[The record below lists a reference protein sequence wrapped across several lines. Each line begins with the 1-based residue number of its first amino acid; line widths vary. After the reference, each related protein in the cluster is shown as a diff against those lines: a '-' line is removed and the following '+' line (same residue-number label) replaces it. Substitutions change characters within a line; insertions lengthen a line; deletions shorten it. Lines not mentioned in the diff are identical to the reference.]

1 MKKLNVCILFGGM
14 SPEHEVST
22 GHNWADK
29 LRLTPLQRKS
39 VLKWM
44 LYSAVCVA
52 GLVLQDSMLAR
63 LRLFGGCFDVT
74 PALIVLICVL
84 EGSENG
90 SLFALLASMVYVFSG
105 TGQGHYCIAMLT
117 LAAVLATAFRQ
128 SYLRRGAD
136 SDLICVGGAMVLYEM
151 AVFTAGVLQGL
162 TYRARWGVFLMTA
175 IISTLAAGAVY
186 ALLKYIGTIGGNAWK
201 E

>member
-1 MKKLNVCILFGGM
+1 MARKKIEFR
-14 SPEHEVST
+14 PDPT

-29 LRLTPLQRKS
+29 LKLTPLQRKS
-39 VLKWM
+39 LLKWV

-90 SLFALLASMVYVFSG
+90 SLFALVASMVYAFSG
-105 TGQGHYCIAMLT
+105 TGQGYYCIAMLT
-117 LAAVLATAFRQ
+117 LAAVLATIFRQ
-128 SYLRRGAD
+128 AYLRRGAA
-136 SDLICVGGAMVLYEM
+136 SDLICVGGAMILYEM
-151 AVFTAGVLQGL
+151 GVFTAGVLLGL
-162 TYRARWGVFLMTA
+162 TYWGRWGVFFMTA
-175 IISTLAAGAVY
+175 VVSTLVAGAAY

>member
-1 MKKLNVCILFGGM
+1 MARKKIEFR
-14 SPEHEVST
+14 PDPT

-128 SYLRRGAD
+128 SYLRRGAG

-162 TYRARWGVFLMTA
+162 TYRGRWGVFLMTA
-175 IISTLAAGAVY
+175 IISTLTAGAVY

>member
-1 MKKLNVCILFGGM
+1 MARKKIEFR
-14 SPEHEVST
+14 PDPT

-39 VLKWM
+39 VLKWL

-128 SYLRRGAD
+128 SYLRRGAG

-175 IISTLAAGAVY
+175 IISTLTAGAVY

>member
-1 MKKLNVCILFGGM
+1 MARKKIEFR
-14 SPEHEVST
+14 PDPT
-22 GHNWADK
+22 GHDWAAK
-29 LRLTPLQRKS
+29 LRLTPLQQKAL
-39 VLKWM
+39 LKWV
-44 LYSAVCVA
+44 LYSLVCLA

-128 SYLRRGAD
+128 SYLRRGAG

-151 AVFTAGVLQGL
+151 AVFTAGMLQGL
-162 TYRARWGVFLMTA
+162 TYRARWGVFFVTA
-175 IISTLAAGAVY
+175 VISTLAAGAVY

>member
-1 MKKLNVCILFGGM
+1 MARKKIEFR
-14 SPEHEVST
+14 PDPT

-128 SYLRRGAD
+128 SYLRRGAG
-136 SDLICVGGAMVLYEM
+136 SDLICVCGAMVLYEM
-151 AVFTAGVLQGL
+151 AVFTAGVVQGL

>member
-1 MKKLNVCILFGGM
+1 MARKKIEFR
-14 SPEHEVST
+14 PDPT

-39 VLKWM
+39 VLKWL

-128 SYLRRGAD
+128 SYLRRGAG

-151 AVFTAGVLQGL
+151 AVFTAGVVQGL
-162 TYRARWGVFLMTA
+162 TYRGRWGVFLMTA

>member
-1 MKKLNVCILFGGM
+1 MARKKIEFR
-14 SPEHEVST
+14 PDPT

-29 LRLTPLQRKS
+29 LRLTPLQRMS

-63 LRLFGGCFDVT
+63 LRLFGGCVDVT
-74 PALIVLICVL
+74 PALIVQICVL

-128 SYLRRGAD
+128 SYLRRGAG

-151 AVFTAGVLQGL
+151 AVFTAGVVQGL
-162 TYRARWGVFLMTA
+162 TYRGRWGVFLMTA
-175 IISTLAAGAVY
+175 IISTLTAGAVY

>member
-1 MKKLNVCILFGGM
+1 MARKKIEFR
-14 SPEHEVST
+14 PDPT

-63 LRLFGGCFDVT
+63 LRIFGGCFDVT

-128 SYLRRGAD
+128 SYLRRGAG
-136 SDLICVGGAMVLYEM
+136 SDLLCVGGAMVLYEM

-162 TYRARWGVFLMTA
+162 TYRGRWGVFLMTA

>member
-1 MKKLNVCILFGGM
+1 MARKKIEFR
-14 SPEHEVST
+14 PDPT

-29 LRLTPLQRKS
+29 LKLTPLQRKS
-39 VLKWM
+39 LLKWV

-84 EGSENG
+84 EGSEKG
-90 SLFALLASMVYVFSG
+90 SLFALLAAMVYVFSG
-105 TGQGHYCIAMLT
+105 TGQGYYCIAMLT
-117 LAAVLATAFRQ
+117 LAAVLATAIRQ
-128 SYLRRGAD
+128 SYLRRGAG
-136 SDLICVGGAMVLYEM
+136 SDLICVGGAMMLYEM
-151 AVFTAGVLQGL
+151 GVFTAGVLQGL
-162 TYRARWGVFLMTA
+162 TYRARWGVFFMTA

>member
-1 MKKLNVCILFGGM
+1 MARKKIEFR
-14 SPEHEVST
+14 PDPT

-39 VLKWM
+39 VLKWL
-44 LYSAVCVA
+44 LYSAVCVV

-128 SYLRRGAD
+128 SYLRRGAG

>member
-1 MKKLNVCILFGGM
+1 MARKKIEFR
-14 SPEHEVST
+14 PDPT

-128 SYLRRGAD
+128 SYLRRGAG

-151 AVFTAGVLQGL
+151 AVFTAGVVQGL
-162 TYRARWGVFLMTA
+162 TYRGRWGVFLMTA
-175 IISTLAAGAVY
+175 IVSTLTAGAVY

>member
-1 MKKLNVCILFGGM
+1 MARKKIEFR
-14 SPEHEVST
+14 PDPT

-128 SYLRRGAD
+128 SYLRRGAG
-136 SDLICVGGAMVLYEM
+136 SDLLCVGGAMVLYEM
-151 AVFTAGVLQGL
+151 AVFTAGVVQGL
-162 TYRARWGVFLMTA
+162 TYRGRWGVFLMTA
-175 IISTLAAGAVY
+175 IISTLAAGTVY

>member
-1 MKKLNVCILFGGM
+1 MARKKIEFR
-14 SPEHEVST
+14 PDPT

-39 VLKWM
+39 VLKWL

-105 TGQGHYCIAMLT
+105 TGQGRYCIAMLT

-128 SYLRRGAD
+128 SYLRRGTG

>member
-1 MKKLNVCILFGGM
+1 MARKKIEFR
-14 SPEHEVST
+14 PDPT

-29 LRLTPLQRKS
+29 LKLTPLQRKS
-39 VLKWM
+39 LLKWV

-63 LRLFGGCFDVT
+63 LRLFGGFFDVT

-90 SLFALLASMVYVFSG
+90 SLFVLLASMVYVFSG
-105 TGQGHYCIAMLT
+105 TGQGYYCIAILT
-117 LAAVLATAFRQ
+117 LAALLATAVRQ
-128 SYLRRGAD
+128 SYLRRGAG
-136 SDLICVGGAMVLYEM
+136 SDLICVGGAMMLYEM
-151 AVFTAGVLQGL
+151 GVFTAGVLQGL
-162 TYRARWGVFLMTA
+162 TYRARWGVFFVTA
-175 IISTLAAGAVY
+175 IISTLTAGAVY

>member
-1 MKKLNVCILFGGM
+1 MARKKIEFR
-14 SPEHEVST
+14 PDPT

-39 VLKWM
+39 VLKWL

-128 SYLRRGAD
+128 SYLRRGAG

-162 TYRARWGVFLMTA
+162 TYRARWGVFFMTA
-175 IISTLAAGAVY
+175 VISTLTAGAVY

>member
-1 MKKLNVCILFGGM
+1 MARKKIEFR
-14 SPEHEVST
+14 PDPT

-90 SLFALLASMVYVFSG
+90 ALFALLASMVYVFSG

-128 SYLRRGAD
+128 SYLRRGAG

-151 AVFTAGVLQGL
+151 AVFTAGVVQGL
-162 TYRARWGVFLMTA
+162 TYRGRWGVFLMTA

>member
-1 MKKLNVCILFGGM
+1 MARKKIEFR
-14 SPEHEVST
+14 PDPT

-39 VLKWM
+39 VLKWL

-128 SYLRRGAD
+128 SYLRRGAG

-151 AVFTAGVLQGL
+151 AVFTAGVVQGL
-162 TYRARWGVFLMTA
+162 TYRGRWGVFLMTA
-175 IISTLAAGAVY
+175 IVSTLAAGAVY

>member
-1 MKKLNVCILFGGM
+1 MARKKIEFR
-14 SPEHEVST
+14 PDPT

-39 VLKWM
+39 VLKWL

-128 SYLRRGAD
+128 SYLRRGAG

-162 TYRARWGVFLMTA
+162 TYRARWGVFFMTA
-175 IISTLAAGAVY
+175 IVSTLAAGAVY

>member
-1 MKKLNVCILFGGM
+1 MARKKIEFR
-14 SPEHEVST
+14 PDPT

-128 SYLRRGAD
+128 SYLRRGAG
-136 SDLICVGGAMVLYEM
+136 SDLLCVGGAMVLYEM

-162 TYRARWGVFLMTA
+162 TYRGRWGVFLMTA